1 MRPRAVNYGGMS
13 MDGRP
18 LIAPVNMG
26 ANLPFGL
33 EAMEQKSRVIDDA
46 YLVTLFEILVR
57 EPGMTATEAL
67 LRAQERGM
75 LLAPILGRMQAEMIS
90 PTVER
95 ELDII
100 SRAGLLPPPPQ
111 ELLDSGGVL
120 LNIEYDAAINR
131 VQRSEE
137 ATAIM
142 QTIEMV
148 APMAQIDPAV
158 TKLFKFVE
166 VGRELA
172 NINGM
177 PAKLLNTPED
187 VYAMMQAEQQAQ
199 AMQQMLQA
207 APAMTQ
213 SVKDV
218 AEAGKI
224 EAEAANIQQAG
235 TV

>member
-1 MRPRAVNYGGMS
+1 
-13 MDGRP
+13 
-18 LIAPVNMG
+18 
-26 ANLPFGL
+26 
-33 EAMEQKSRVIDDA
+33 
-46 YLVTLFEILVR
+46 
-57 EPGMTATEAL
+57 
-67 LRAQERGM
+67 M

-100 SRAGLLPPPPQ
+100 SRAGLLPPPPE
-111 ELLDSGGVL
+111 ELMEAGGVI

-131 VQRSEE
+131 AQRSEE

-142 QTIEMV
+142 QTLEM
-148 APMAQIDPAV
+148 ALPLAQVDPAV
-158 TKLFKFVE
+158 TKLFKAVE

-172 NINGM
+172 VINGM
-177 PAKLLNTPED
+177 PAKLLRTPEE
-187 VYAMMQAEQQAQ
+187 VYEMQQAEAQAQ
-199 AMQQMLQA
+199 MMQQMAAA

-224 EAEAANIQQAG
+224 EAETANLQQQGA
-235 TV
+235 VQ